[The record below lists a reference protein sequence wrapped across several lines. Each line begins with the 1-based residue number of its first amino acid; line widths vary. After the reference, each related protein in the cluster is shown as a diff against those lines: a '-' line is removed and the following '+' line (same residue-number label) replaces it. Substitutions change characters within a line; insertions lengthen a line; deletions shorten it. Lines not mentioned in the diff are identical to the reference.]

1 LATWLPDGEE
11 LAIEYD
17 RSVFEEIRV
26 LVVNGFKKVSHGGL
40 EVGGVLF
47 GERDGAVIRIRGF
60 RELRIEYKSGP
71 SFTLSDK
78 DELELREL
86 LRASRADPDLS
97 GLEPLGWWHSHTR
110 SEIHLSAGD
119 IALHDRYFPEPWQ
132 VALVLKPHKWD
143 PVRAAFFLR
152 HTDGAMA
159 EAPASPEFELAPPK
173 RPLQNDSATAQEP
186 APAQVVSAP
195 VGQPAV
201 ILTRWTSRWPALL
214 GLAALL
220 AAAAAVISV
229 LEMRRESAPFQV
241 RLADSNGQL
250 TISWDRTAQAVQ
262 QARSATLEIGD
273 GNEAISVP
281 LTPDQVRRGNVTYM
295 RNSRAVTVRLRVHP
309 ESGPPVDDLASFVG
323 SLVQRLPAHA
333 PGKPQEIADQPDTSP
348 PPAKEAAR
356 EKDEQDAPP
365 EVVVIRPK
373 RFLAPRTA
381 LRRGVEEPILAEA
394 PQISGVE
401 SRGVPFSA
409 APVPRL
415 PAPAPAA
422 EAPPQ
427 RRSGRI
433 IWTGQLRRREYL
445 AIDGNHSSTG
455 FLNGELPLVPVKIRV
470 YPVDL
475 TETGLRIYTV
485 DAALNGKVEPPG
497 PQNGWNP
504 TRFTVDPR
512 TAASLRVVEAPGQQ
526 NGWKRV
532 VLQSVGRD
540 ESAVVIQWETM

>member
-1 LATWLPDGEE
+1 
-11 LAIEYD
+11 
-17 RSVFEEIRV
+17 
-26 LVVNGFKKVSHGGL
+26 
-40 EVGGVLF
+40 
-47 GERDGAVIRIRGF
+47 
-60 RELRIEYKSGP
+60 
-71 SFTLSDK
+71 
-78 DELELREL
+78 
-86 LRASRADPDLS
+86 
-97 GLEPLGWWHSHTR
+97 
-110 SEIHLSAGD
+110 
-119 IALHDRYFPEPWQ
+119 
-132 VALVLKPHKWD
+132 
-143 PVRAAFFLR
+143 
-152 HTDGAMA
+152 
-159 EAPASPEFELAPPK
+159 
-173 RPLQNDSATAQEP
+173 
-186 APAQVVSAP
+186 
-195 VGQPAV
+195 
-201 ILTRWTSRWPALL
+201 
-214 GLAALL
+214 
-220 AAAAAVISV
+220 
-229 LEMRRESAPFQV
+229 
-241 RLADSNGQL
+241 
-250 TISWDRTAQAVQ
+250 
-262 QARSATLEIGD
+262 
-273 GNEAISVP
+273 
-281 LTPDQVRRGNVTYM
+281 
-295 RNSRAVTVRLRVHP
+295 
-309 ESGPPVDDLASFVG
+309 
-323 SLVQRLPAHA
+323 
-333 PGKPQEIADQPDTSP
+333 
-348 PPAKEAAR
+348 
-356 EKDEQDAPP
+356 
-365 EVVVIRPK
+365 VVVIRPK

-381 LRRGVEEPILAEA
+381 LRRGVEEPILDEA